1 MNAPTHEEPSVPRR
15 RERMAGLFLLAAVLF
30 SPPLLGLFGVE
41 GTFLGVPALYAGV
54 FGVWAVVILLAA
66 LAGRTR

>member
-1 MNAPTHEEPSVPRR
+1 MSAPAREDPPVPRR
-15 RERMAGLFLLAAVLF
+15 GERMAGLFLLAAVLF

-41 GTFLGVPALYAGV
+41 GRILGVPALYAGV
-54 FGVWAVVILLAA
+54 FGIWAAVILLAA

>member
-1 MNAPTHEEPSVPRR
+1 MSAPDRDEPPALRR

-41 GTFLGVPALYAGV
+41 ATIFGIPALYAGV
-54 FGVWAVVILLAA
+54 FGVWAAVILLAA

>member
-1 MNAPTHEEPSVPRR
+1 MTAPARDEQPAPRR

-41 GTFLGVPALYAGV
+41 GTVLGVPALYAGV
-54 FGVWAVVILLAA
+54 FGAWAVVILLAA
-66 LAGRTR
+66 LAGRSR

>member
-1 MNAPTHEEPSVPRR
+1 
-15 RERMAGLFLLAAVLF
+15 MAGLFLLASVLF

-41 GTFLGVPALYAGV
+41 GTVLGVPALYAGV

-66 LAGRTR
+66 LAGRSR

>member
-1 MNAPTHEEPSVPRR
+1 MTAPARDEQPAPRH
-15 RERMAGLFLLAAVLF
+15 RERMAGLFLLATVLF

-41 GTFLGVPALYAGV
+41 GTVLGVPALYAGV

-66 LAGRTR
+66 LAGRSR